1 MYKLYEFA
9 MPLTAKAK
17 NLLLIMQNMIFFQDR
32 YLSQDQT
39 AILHNTPLDVSCR
52 REGGWGATQT
62 AGHVNQPLWCH
73 LVTATQQ
80 TRDNDIMLA

>member
-17 NLLLIMQNMIFFQDR
+17 NLLLITQNDR
-32 YLSQDQT
+32 YLSQDLT
-39 AILHNTPLDVSCR
+39 SILHNTPLDVSCG
-52 REGGWGATQT
+52 REGGWGYPDCRP
-62 AGHVNQPLWCH
+62 VNQPLWCH

-80 TRDNDIMLA
+80 TRDIDTMLA